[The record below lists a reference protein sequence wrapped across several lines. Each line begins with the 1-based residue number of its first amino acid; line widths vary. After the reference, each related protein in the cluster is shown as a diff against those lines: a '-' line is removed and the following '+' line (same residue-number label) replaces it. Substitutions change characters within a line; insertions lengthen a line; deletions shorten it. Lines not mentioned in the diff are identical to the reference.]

1 MKKKKRKTLSNI
13 LSLKKGKTLLG
24 TSAYEK
30 LQCNE
35 DILAHRNVITGVGR
49 GLFFHKEIRDD
60 AVLRVA
66 FSPDLICLA
75 WRGSCGSSCQG
86 CGSRLHCVPHTFSH
100 TFLAA
105 LCHIDL
111 NVSVEGKIINANSL
125 AVQPTNKTCLIH
137 QADIAIKTTLSAL
150 SHFSLSVF
158 PSLSLL
164 SHLWATSLFFTLF
177 TFLCLKPLSLN

>member
-1 MKKKKRKTLSNI
+1 MNEKQQKENIKKYTVFKKRENT
-13 LSLKKGKTLLG
+13 T
-24 TSAYEK
+24 AYEK

-35 DILAHRNVITGVGR
+35 DILGHRNVITGAGR

-137 QADIAIKTTLSAL
+137 QADIAIKTTLSPL

-158 PSLSLL
+158 ASLSLFSL
-164 SHLWATSLFFTLF
+164 TSGPLHS
-177 TFLCLKPLSLN
+177 FLLCSPFSV

>member
-1 MKKKKRKTLSNI
+1 MKKNKKETLSNVQ
-13 LSLKKGKTLLG
+13 SLKKGKTLLG

-30 LQCNE
+30 LQFNE
-35 DILAHRNVITGVGR
+35 DILSHRNVITGVGR
-49 GLFFHKEIRDD
+49 GLFFHKEIRDE

-66 FSPDLICLA
+66 LSPDLICLA

-86 CGSRLHCVPHTFSH
+86 CGFRLHCVPHTFSH

-137 QADIAIKTTLSAL
+137 QADIAIKTTLSPL
-150 SHFSLSVF
+150 SHSTLSVF
-158 PSLSLL
+158 PSLSSL
-164 SHLWATSLFFTLF
+164 SPLGHFTLF
-177 TFLCLKPLSLN
+177 YSVHLSPSKTT